1 MLQSMGSKELDVTE
15 RLKNN
20 NNKKSGVLK
29 VETPN
34 PIQVVLLGPT

>member
-15 RLKNN
+15 RLNN